1 MLEGESEEG
10 GDRYAEEKGDGAV
23 EDAANL
29 RCG

>member
-10 GDRYAEEKGDGAV
+10 GDGHAEQKGDGAV

-29 RCG
+29 RPG